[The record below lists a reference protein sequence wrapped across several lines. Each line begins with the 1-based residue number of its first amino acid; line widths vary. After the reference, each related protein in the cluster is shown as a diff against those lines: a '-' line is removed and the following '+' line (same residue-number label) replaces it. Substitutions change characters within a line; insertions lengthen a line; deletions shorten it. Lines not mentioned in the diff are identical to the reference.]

1 MEPKKNPK
9 IDPNR
14 NGFVYFSLGLMLM
27 AMLSYAAIELKSY
40 EKNIV
45 SDASAVDDSFLDE
58 DVPVTM
64 PPNTPPPPPP
74 PPPPP
79 APEVIQVVDDKK
91 VIEEK
96 IIESTETN
104 QEQVVEKP
112 VEAKKVEVIEEE
124 DDAEVAF
131 QIIEDIPVFP
141 GCEKEKTKEA
151 KMKCFNEKIM
161 KHFSN
166 KFEYPEVA
174 KENNLQGRV
183 FAGFR
188 IEKDGTIKLLN
199 VGRSPHPSID
209 KALEKAFS
217 SLPKMTP
224 GKQRGKPVPVTYN
237 IPIVLK
243 LD

>member
-45 SDASAVDDSFLDE
+45 SDASAIDDSFLDE

-124 DDAEVAF
+124 EESDVPFA
-131 QIIEDIPVFP
+131 IIEDIPIYP

-151 KMKCFNEKIM
+151 KMLCFRNRLE
-161 KHFSN
+161 KHFAS
-166 KFEYPEVA
+166 KFEYPEAA
-174 KENNLQGRV
+174 KEAGMQGKCFV
-183 FAGFR
+183 SFR
-188 IEKDGTIKLLN
+188 IEKDGTINVLN
-199 VGRSPHPSID
+199 VIRAPHPSFESAF
-209 KALEKAFS
+209 KKAFS
-217 SLPKMTP
+217 SLLKATP
-224 GKQRGKPVPVTYN
+224 GKQRGKPVTVTYSL
-237 IPIVLK
+237 PINLK

>member
-64 PPNTPPPPPP
+64 PPNAPPPPPP

-124 DDAEVAF
+124 EESDVPFAVL
-131 QIIEDIPVFP
+131 EDYPVYP
-141 GCEKEKTKEA
+141 GCEKQKTKDDKE
-151 KMKCFNEKIM
+151 KCMQEKFRGFFG
-161 KHFSN
+161 KNFDT
-166 KFEYPEVA
+166 PDAV
-174 KENNLQGRV
+174 KELGQDKIRAIV
-183 FAGFR
+183 TFR
-188 IEKDGTIKLLN
+188 IEKNGKIN
-199 VGRSPHPSID
+199 VLHVRSPHPSMEGAI
-209 KALEKAFS
+209 KKAFAK
-217 SLPKMTP
+217 LPDITP
-224 GKQRGKPVPVTYN
+224 GKQRGKAVSVQYS
-237 IPIVLK
+237 IPFVVALE
-243 LD
+243 

>member
-14 NGFVYFSLGLMLM
+14 NGFVYFSLGLMFM

-40 EKNIV
+40 ERNILA
-45 SDASAVDDSFLDE
+45 DNSALDDSFLDE
-58 DVPVTM
+58 DVPVTL

-79 APEVIQVVDDKK
+79 APEVIKVVDDKK

-112 VEAKKVEVIEEE
+112 VEAKKVAVIEEE
-124 DDAEVAF
+124 EETDVPFA
-131 QIIEDIPVFP
+131 IIEDIPVYP

-151 KMKCFNEKIM
+151 KMACMNKNFTQ
-161 KHFSN
+161 HFSKN
-166 KFEYPEVA
+166 FNYPEVA
-174 KENNLQGRV
+174 KEAGIQGRSIV
-183 FAGFR
+183 SFR
-188 IEKDGTIKLLN
+188 IEKDGTIN
-199 VGRSPHPSID
+199 VVNVRAPHPSIEAEI
-209 KALEKAFS
+209 KRAFGK
-217 SLPKMTP
+217 LPKMSP
-224 GKQRGKPVPVTYN
+224 GKQRGKAVSVPYSMPFN
-237 IPIVLK
+237 LK